1 MSTLNFKSNKTLK
14 SLARKT
20 LFSKEFKIAY
30 RDQTT
35 IEKSFWLVKDDG
47 IYVMNCYVK
56 NDFFDAIKPNGKRE
70 KVNQVIYASGFNPKT
85 NDDVWEDSRDAVGG
99 DDFAENIPLDYS
111 QLNRLRNGGN
121 LTIKVTE
128 ESLEIIA

>member
-56 NDFFDAIKPNGKRE
+56 NGKRE

-128 ESLEIIA
+128 ESLEVIA

>member
-35 IEKSFWLVKDDG
+35 KEKSFWLVKDDG

-56 NDFFDAIKPNGKRE
+56 NGKRE

-111 QLNRLRNGGN
+111 QLNRLRDGGN

-128 ESLEIIA
+128 ESLEVIA